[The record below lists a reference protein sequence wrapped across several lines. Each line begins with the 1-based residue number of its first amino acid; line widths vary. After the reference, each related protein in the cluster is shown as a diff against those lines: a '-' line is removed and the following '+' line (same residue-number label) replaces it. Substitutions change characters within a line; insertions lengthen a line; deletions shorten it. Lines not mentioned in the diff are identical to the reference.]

1 MEGMDMARGPRKS
14 LDDKIRDK
22 SEVIEALR
30 TRIKSEQ
37 AELDE
42 LLKQKQDKEIA
53 EIGNLLKD
61 SSLTTEDAKKIIEA
75 YISGGTKQP
84 A

>member
-1 MEGMDMARGPRKS
+1 MARGPRKS
-14 LDDKIRDK
+14 LDDKIREKREIID
-22 SEVIEALR
+22 ALK

-37 AELDE
+37 VELDE
-42 LLKQKQDKEIA
+42 LLKEKQDKEIA
-53 EIGNLLKD
+53 EIGNLLRD

-75 YISGGTKQP
+75 YISSGAKQT

>member
-1 MEGMDMARGPRKS
+1 MARGPRKS
-14 LDDKIRDK
+14 LDDKIK
-22 SEVIEALR
+22 EKKEIIEALK

-42 LLKQKQDKEIA
+42 LLKEKQDKDIA
-53 EIGNLLKD
+53 EIGNILSD
-61 SSLTTEDAKKIIEA
+61 SRLTTEDARRIIEE
-75 YISGGTKQP
+75 YVSGSSVQT

>member
-1 MEGMDMARGPRKS
+1 MARGPRKS
-14 LDDKIRDK
+14 LDDKIK
-22 SEVIEALR
+22 EKKEALK

-42 LLKQKQDKEIA
+42 LLKEKQDKEIA
-53 EIGNLLKD
+53 EIGNILRD
-61 SSLTTEDAKKIIEA
+61 SRLTTEDARRIIEE
-75 YISGGTKQP
+75 YVSGSSVQT

>member
-1 MEGMDMARGPRKS
+1 MARGPRKS
-14 LDDKIRDK
+14 LDDKIREK
-22 SEVIEALR
+22 SEVIEALKI
-30 TRIKSEQ
+30 RIKSEQ

-42 LLKQKQDKEIA
+42 LIREKQNKEIA
-53 EIGNLLKD
+53 EIGNLLRD

-75 YISGGTKQP
+75 YISGGTKLP

>member
-1 MEGMDMARGPRKS
+1 MARGPRKS
-14 LDDKIRDK
+14 LDDKIK
-22 SEVIEALR
+22 EKKEIIEALK

-42 LLKQKQDKEIA
+42 LLKEKQDKEIA
-53 EIGNLLKD
+53 EIGNIFRD
-61 SSLTTEDAKKIIEA
+61 SRLTTEDARRIIEE
-75 YISGGTKQP
+75 YVSGSSVQT

>member
-1 MEGMDMARGPRKS
+1 MARGPRKS
-14 LDDKIRDK
+14 LDDKIKEKKEIID
-22 SEVIEALR
+22 ALK

-42 LLKQKQDKEIA
+42 LLKEKQDKEIA
-53 EIGNLLKD
+53 EIGNILRD
-61 SSLTTEDAKKIIEA
+61 SRLTTEDARRIIEE
-75 YISGGTKQP
+75 YVSGSSVQT

>member
-1 MEGMDMARGPRKS
+1 MARGPRKS
-14 LDDKIRDK
+14 LDDKIREK
-22 SEVIEALR
+22 SEVVEALKI
-30 TRIKSEQ
+30 RIKSEQ

-42 LLKQKQDKEIA
+42 LIREKQDKEIA
-53 EIGNLLKD
+53 EIGNLLRD

-75 YISGGTKQP
+75 YISGGTKLP